1 MDVEEQI
8 SVACEDQGVTEPLSF
23 LTSLMAG
30 RDPRYNSLVWELVQT
45 IEEENFGDCPNESQ
59 WEELISIVETS
70 YKPKPVDITTS
81 QKAATTLA
89 EYRHPKRKS
98 IELSSTNGAID
109 VPDLTETEFDLFEE
123 WFSDQ
128 F

>member
-1 MDVEEQI
+1 MNVEEQI
-8 SVACEDQGVTEPLSF
+8 SVACEEQGVAEPLSF

-30 RDPRYNSLVWELVQT
+30 KDPRYNSLVWELVQE
-45 IEEENFGDCPNESQ
+45 IEEENFGDCPNNEQ
-59 WEELISIVETS
+59 WEELISIVEAA
-70 YKPKPVDITTS
+70 YKPKPVDIATS

-98 IELSSTNGAID
+98 IELSTNGGTVE
-109 VPDLTETEFDLFEE
+109 VPDLTSAEFDLFEE
-123 WFSDQ
+123 WFDDQ